1 MDTQENERPLV
12 LVHCLPPFKLPR
24 QFEFEERLLA
34 QFRLLDH
41 PFDSLEQ
48 TQSFLSRHA
57 ESIRALI
64 SVGPSPISAE
74 FLHLL
79 PRLELI
85 VAASAGLD
93 RVDLPECRRRG
104 IIVTNASLAFCED
117 AADCAVGLLID
128 VLRRISAADRFVRG
142 GLWPVKEDYPLGF
155 KLGGKRVGI
164 VGLGHIGSEIAKRL
178 AAFGCNIAYNSRK
191 QKPSVTFPF
200 YANVRELAANSDV
213 LVLCCALTG
222 ETHHIVNK
230 DVMTTLGKEGV
241 IINVGRGALID
252 EKEMV
257 QLLVQG
263 ELGGAG
269 LDVFEK
275 EPDVP
280 KELFALDNV
289 VLSPHRAVLTPESF
303 ELLMELVINNL
314 ETFFSNK
321 PLLSVVSNK

>member
-1 MDTQENERPLV
+1 M
-12 LVHCLPPFKLPR
+12 PR
-24 QFEFEERLLA
+24 F
-34 QFRLLDH
+34 
-41 PFDSLEQ
+41 PVV
-48 TQSFLSRHA
+48 TPLSRLSKPNPSCPA
-57 ESIRALI
+57 TESL
-64 SVGPSPISAE
+64 SGHSSAWI
-74 FLHLL
+74 L
-79 PRLELI
+79 PLFPP
-85 VAASAGLD
+85 GLD
-93 RVDLPECRRRG
+93 CIDLPECRYRG
-104 IIVTNASLAFCED
+104 IIVTNASVVFCED
-117 AADCAVGLLID
+117 VADCAVGLLLD

-178 AAFGCNIAYNSRK
+178 AAFGCSIAYNSRK
-191 QKPSVTFPF
+191 QKPSVAFPF

-213 LVLCCALTG
+213 LVLCCALTK

-230 DVMTTLGKEGV
+230 DVMTALRKEGV

-280 KELFALDNV
+280 TELFALDNV
-289 VLSPHRAVLTPESF
+289 VLSPHFAVCTPESL
-303 ELLMELVINNL
+303 ERLMELVINNL

-321 PLLSVVSNK
+321 PLLSVVSNE